1 MRAELARQRGD
12 AERAIQF
19 AHQVLDHAEEGDRS
33 LRYLSR
39 WNLAVATLMQGR
51 AGEAEDALA
60 DLVRDPLATGPN
72 HYFAVRACY
81 ALGQAQR
88 AQGHLRAALQTYQQG
103 LELAAEA
110 GRPSLPTAG
119 VAHMG
124 LAEIL
129 HEQNKLDSALEHATQ
144 GVTLCRQLGY
154 AQQLGT
160 SLTVLAWIRQA
171 RGDQAGALEAIG
183 EAEHLVPNAET
194 IVDIIFPVAVQR
206 ARLLLAQDKVEDVA
220 RWCTERG
227 LSVEDEPSYLHE
239 REHLVLARVLL
250 AQSKMDQALRLL
262 EGHLEEA
269 QAQRRGG
276 SEIEILALQALTLW
290 KRGEKERAV
299 STLTEA
305 LTLAEPE
312 GYIRILIDEGPQM
325 IPLLSELLEAHQ
337 RRHLER
343 SELPSAHYIRKLLVV
358 LKQASSGA
366 KPPTGGL
373 PEPLSER
380 ELEVLI
386 LIEAGRSNRQIA
398 QELFVTPGTV
408 KSHTNNI
415 YRKLDAHSRTQA
427 LARAREL
434 NLI

>member
-1 MRAELARQRGD
+1 M
-12 AERAIQF
+12 
-19 AHQVLDHAEEGDRS
+19 
-33 LRYLSR
+33 Y
-39 WNLAVATLMQGR
+39 
-51 AGEAEDALA
+51 
-60 DLVRDPLATGPN
+60 
-72 HYFAVRACY
+72 
-81 ALGQAQR
+81 
-88 AQGHLRAALQTYQQG
+88 
-103 LELAAEA
+103 
-110 GRPSLPTAG
+110 
-119 VAHMG
+119 
-124 LAEIL
+124 
-129 HEQNKLDSALEHATQ
+129 LEHATQ

-171 RGDQAGALEAIG
+171 RGDQAGALEAIS
-183 EAEHLVPNAET
+183 EAEHLVPSPET

-206 ARLLLAQDKVEDVA
+206 ARLLLAQGKVEDAA

-227 LSVEDEPSYLHE
+227 LGVEDEPSYLRE

-250 AQSKMDQALRLL
+250 AQDRPDQALTLL

-290 KRGEKERAV
+290 NKSEKERAV

-343 SELPSAHYIRKLLVV
+343 SELPSAHYIRMLLAA
-358 LKQASSGA
+358 LEQASSGA

-373 PEPLSER
+373 PESLSER
-380 ELEVLI
+380 EVEVLQ

-398 QELFVTPGTV
+398 QELFITPGTV

-434 NLI
+434 NLT